1 MVGSRPVRPE
11 GGRHPQTHGPPLSA
25 PASAPASSGSASD
38 DAADHLTTRRWTSN
52 CSTEAAGSA
61 EVWVQAWQ
69 YRAMPLSVPRLR
81 IGSTE
86 IIALTDGEG
95 PFFTPRAAAF
105 PEATAAQWAEADRF
119 DPDAVDAE
127 GRWWLQFRAYAIR
140 DDKGLTVVD
149 AGIGPAD
156 SPAGSWA
163 PVPGTLP
170 ASLAAAGIDPAEV
183 DTVVLTHL
191 HTDHVGWAV
200 VTEAAAPSAGGSVDG
215 NASTGSAPG
224 GRRPYF
230 PNAEYLLQRAE
241 FDALDALNPLLRETL
256 TDPLAAAGRL
266 RLLDGDTPLRAGRVV
281 ATPGHTPGHQ
291 SVLVAD
297 GRELALITGDLLVHA
312 LQLLD
317 VELAYAHENDP
328 AAARHSRKRMLSHET
343 ATTLHLAT
351 PHLTEPFISV

>member
-1 MVGSRPVRPE
+1 
-11 GGRHPQTHGPPLSA
+11 
-25 PASAPASSGSASD
+25 
-38 DAADHLTTRRWTSN
+38 
-52 CSTEAAGSA
+52 
-61 EVWVQAWQ
+61 
-69 YRAMPLSVPRLR
+69 MPLSVPRLR

-95 PFFTPRAAAF
+95 PFFSPRAEAF
-105 PEATAAQWAEADRF
+105 PEATAAQWAEADRY
-119 DPDAVDAE
+119 DPGAVDAE

-140 DDKGLTVVD
+140 SAKGLTLVD

-163 PVPGTLP
+163 PVPGALP
-170 ASLAAAGIDPAEV
+170 QALAAAGIDPAEV

-200 VTEAAAPSAGGSVDG
+200 VTEAAAPPAGDHLDG
-215 NASTGSAPG
+215 NASTDSATS

-241 FDALDALNPLLRETL
+241 YDALDALNPQLRETL

-266 RLLDGDTPLRAGRVV
+266 RLLDGDTPLRAGRAV

-291 SVLVAD
+291 SVLIAD
-297 GRELALITGDLLVHA
+297 RRELVLITGDLLVHA
-312 LQLLD
+312 LQLLNL
-317 VELAYAHENDP
+317 ELAYAHENDP
-328 AAARHSRKRMLSHET
+328 EAARHARKRMLTH
-343 ATTLHLAT
+343 APGATLHLAT
-351 PHLTEPFISV
+351 PHLTQPFISA